1 MSSEVIKYAFQT
13 APEKIGYSLNFFELK
28 QLADMESIYKRQSIQ
43 AMKDY
48 KIWQQGHDHETDII
62 QILYGGLQGA
72 VLKQRAKDTVTAYW
86 IIRKDF
92 RKWYGRYMA
101 ENKCFPAN
109 KN

>member
-1 MSSEVIKYAFQT
+1 MSSEVVKYVFT
-13 APEKIGYSLNFFELK
+13 NKPEKIGYSLDFFELK
-28 QLADMESIYKRQSIQ
+28 QLAEMEAVYKRQSMQ

-48 KIWQQGHDHETDII
+48 KIWQQDQDKETDVI

-72 VLKQRAKDTVTAYW
+72 VLRQRAKDTVTAYW